1 MSIASLVNW
10 HEPYQLLEE
19 ADERRQPGAV
29 VVTLPTADKVN
40 KYKIGKNKI
49 AVKIISMK
57 IGYIQIFLLW
67 HKPGKTKTHL
77 HTNKEWVNRK
87 DRW

>member
-49 AVKIISMK
+49 VIKIISMK
-57 IGYIQIFLLW
+57 IGYISNFFALAQT
-67 HKPGKTKTHL
+67 G
-77 HTNKEWVNRK
+77 
-87 DRW
+87 